1 MGYKKERNQD
11 QKKKKNLTTLKFKN
25 TYKSDS
31 NNKYRLKSI

>member
-11 QKKKKNLTTLKFKN
+11 KKKKNLTTLKFKN